1 MLYLSVQPFTSP
13 IDILF
18 SQSLHTP
25 HNDFPVSFRRLASNF
40 LADAPNILLLTYH
53 HDSPGARSTLHKIL
67 RQIKLAFQWVL
78 YGPKGGNSPGT
89 GFYSVALTIWGGS
102 KVNFPPRTL
111 NKFKSFF
118 AEFPEA
124 LIA

>member
-78 YGPKGGNSPGT
+78 YGPKGRDSPGT
-89 GFYSVALTIWGGS
+89 GFFRSLSPYGGALKLISPLELLTNL
-102 KVNFPPRTL
+102 KVVF
-111 NKFKSFF
+111 
-118 AEFPEA
+118 
-124 LIA
+124 